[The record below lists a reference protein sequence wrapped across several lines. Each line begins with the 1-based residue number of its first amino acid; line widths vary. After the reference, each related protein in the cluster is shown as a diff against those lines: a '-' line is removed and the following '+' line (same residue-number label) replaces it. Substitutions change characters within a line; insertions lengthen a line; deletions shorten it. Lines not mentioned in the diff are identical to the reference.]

1 MPRSDIGPAGKEKI
15 VVLRRSKIA
24 RKGLIEVMV
33 SIDETGEDDL
43 PSKIDHR
50 VGRSG
55 KVPVW
60 AHVLMNPFSA

>member
-1 MPRSDIGPAGKEKI
+1 MLGLQARKKI

-55 KVPVW
+55 KFPVW